1 MFSAPP
7 FFRAE
12 PRGVLGLGD
21 LASLQATGANADALG
36 VALAVSS
43 ADGLK
48 VGEETALG
56 NTGRVQTDT
65 AFILGRTLADDDV
78 ADRGTLTA
86 DFTNSGHFGVPFV
99 RFFLLGL
106 AGLPLDVRERIVKR
120 GGETTK
126 AVAAGC
132 LRGYGLDGFAGGLG
146 FEGLELFVAHR
157 HGADRK
163 TDAALTAID
172 LDNAGFDFLT
182 DLESVLDLLDA
193 LIGDL
198 GDVNETVDTILE
210 LDERTERSNLGNLAL
225 NGGADRVLRGDVA
238 PRIGLSLLETERDAL
253 LFRIDVENNGLDFLT
268 LLEALGRMVDL
279 ARPAHIADVDHTVD
293 TLFELDE
300 RTVSR
305 EVANLAADLRTDRE
319 ALLNRVPRIV
329 LGLTDAEGDLLVVDI
344 DGENN
349 DLNLVPDVENVAG
362 AGNALGPAE
371 FADVDET
378 FDAGSDLDE
387 RAVSGKIDDLAGDAG
402 ADGELLLNR
411 VPGILGRLLET
422 EADALAVAIDIE
434 NHNVELFADLEH
446 LGRVLDAAPAHI
458 GDMEETVETVEVDER
473 AEVGDVLHAAL
484 ADFALLERTEEFGLL
499 LGERTLDEL
508 TARDDEVA
516 SLVGNLDNLE
526 IVSLADIGLELLD
539 GSDFNLAAGQER
551 LDIVDSDQKT
561 AADGRLDRTGND
573 TAFNITLENLLPAD
587 LLVGAALGKLDHA
600 GLLVLE
606 LNEHYGYLLTDLDA
620 VGTELGSGNRA
631 LGLVTN
637 VNENVVTL
645 DGADG
650 TLDDATI
657 LELRLLKRLR
667 EHRFHRGRTL
677 RRSRRFTNCH
687 TLLYFYCLIYN
698 RGFRPRPPRFWAWN
712 L

>member
-1 MFSAPP
+1 M
-7 FFRAE
+7 
-12 PRGVLGLGD
+12 
-21 LASLQATGANADALG
+21 
-36 VALAVSS
+36 
-43 ADGLK
+43 
-48 VGEETALG
+48 
-56 NTGRVQTDT
+56 QTDT
-65 AFILGRTLADDDV
+65 AFVLGRTLADDDV

-99 RFFLLGL
+99 RCFLLGL

-120 GGETTK
+120 GGETSE
-126 AVAAGC
+126 AVAAGR
-132 LRGYGLDGFAGGLG
+132 LGGYGLDGFAGGLG
-146 FEGLELFVAHR
+146 LESLELFVAHR

-163 TDAALTAID
+163 TDTALAAVD
-172 LDNAGFDFLT
+172 LDDAGLDFLT
-182 DLESVLDLLDA
+182 DFESVLDLLDA
-193 LIGDL
+193 LIGYL
-198 GDVNETVDTILE
+198 GDVDETVDTVLE
-210 LDERTERSNLGNLAL
+210 LDERTERSDLGDLAL
-225 NGGADRVLRGDVA
+225 DGGADRVLRGDVA
-238 PRIGLSLLETERDAL
+238 PGIGLGLLETERDAL
-253 LFRIDVENNGLDFLT
+253 LFRVDVENDGLDFLA

-279 ARPAHIADVDHTVD
+279 ARPAHVADVDHAVD

-300 RTVSR
+300 RAVGR
-305 EVANLAADLRTDRE
+305 EVADLARNLRTDRE
-319 ALLNRVPRIV
+319 ALLNRIPGIV
-329 LGLTDAEGDLLVVDI
+329 LGLADAEGDLLVVDV
-344 DGENN
+344 DGEND
-349 DLNLVPDVENVAG
+349 DLNLVADIENVAG

-387 RAVSGKIDDLAGDAG
+387 RAVGGEIDDLAGDAG

-411 VPGILGRLLET
+411 VPGIFSRLLKT
-422 EADALAVAIDIE
+422 EADALAVAVDVE
-434 NHNVELFADLEH
+434 NHDVELFADLED

-458 GDMEETVETVEVDER
+458 GDVQKTVETVEVDER

-484 ADFALLERTEEFGLL
+484 ADFALLERGEELGLL

-508 TARDDEVA
+508 AARNDEVA
-516 SLVGNLDNLE
+516 SLVGNLDDLE
-526 IVSLADIGLELLD
+526 IECLADIGLELLD

-551 LDIVDSDQKT
+551 LDIVDGDQKT
-561 AADGRLDRTGND
+561 AADGRLDRTGD
-573 TAFNITLENLLPAD
+573 DAALDITLENLLPAD

-606 LNEHYGYLLTDLDA
+606 LNEHYGYLVADLDA
-620 VGTELGSGNRA
+620 GVAELGNGDRT
-631 LGLVTN
+631 LGLVTDI
-637 VNENVVTL
+637 NENVVTL

-687 TLLYFYCLIYN
+687 TLLYFSCLIN
-698 RGFRPRPPRFWAWN
+698 NHGFQPRPPRFWAWN